1 MSAHGALH
9 GIRVLD
15 LTTVVMGPWATQH
28 LGDMGADVIKI
39 EPQGGDLVRFMMSGN
54 HTAMSPLY
62 LNFNRN
68 KRSIT
73 LDLKS
78 PRGKNI
84 LLKLVQVS
92 DVFIS
97 NVRPQAMRRLG
108 LDYEALRKDNERLI
122 YCGCYGYS
130 EDGPYAGHAA
140 VDDTIQAAS
149 GLAWLQGYCGDEPR
163 YVNAIIADKVVGL
176 YVAQS
181 VSMALYAREKTG
193 RGQSIEIPMFETM
206 AAFVV
211 PEHLF
216 GLTFDPPEGAVGH
229 DRVLNPYRK
238 PYRTKDGH
246 IAVVP
251 YNDQQWTRF
260 FEIVGTPEMIGDPRY
275 SNIQSRSKHVGELYQ
290 FIEQKLSARSTAEWR
305 EAFTT
310 AELPFALVNSFQSLL
325 ADPHLEATGFWQTVE
340 HPTEGSIRMPGIPAK
355 FSETPG
361 SIRRHA
367 PSIGEHNDEILRE
380 LGIE

>member
-1 MSAHGALH
+1 MSSHGPLH

-15 LTTVVMGPWATQH
+15 LTTVVMGPWASQH

-39 EPQGGDLVRFMMSGN
+39 EPPGGDLVRFMMPGSHGG
-54 HTAMSPLY
+54 MSPLY

-73 LDLKS
+73 LDLKTQQ
-78 PRGKNI
+78 GKNA
-84 LLKLVQVS
+84 LLKLAGAS
-92 DVFIS
+92 DVLIS

-108 LDYEALRKDNERLI
+108 LDYEALRTVNERLV

-130 EDGPYAGHAA
+130 EDGPHAGQAA

-176 YVAQS
+176 YVAQA

-193 RGQSIEIPMFETM
+193 RGQCIEIPMFETM
-206 AAFVV
+206 VAFVV

-216 GLTFDPPEGAVGH
+216 GLTFDPPEGAAGH
-229 DRVLNPYRK
+229 KRVLNPYRK

-260 FEIVGTPEMIGDPRY
+260 FQIVGAPEMSRDPRY
-275 SNIQSRSKHVGELYQ
+275 ASVLSRSKHVGELYS
-290 FIEQKLSARSTAEWR
+290 FIEEKLKTRTTKDWSD
-305 EAFTT
+305 AFRD
-310 AELPFALVNSFQSLL
+310 AELPFALVNSFESLL
-325 ADPHLEATGFWQTVE
+325 EDPHLRATGFWQSAE
-340 HPTEGSIRMPGIPAK
+340 HPTEGMMRMPGIPVK
-355 FSETPG
+355 FSDTPCA
-361 SIRRHA
+361 IRRHA
-367 PSIGEHNDEILRE
+367 PSLGEHNEEIRRE
-380 LGIE
+380 FGLE